1 MVSTNIAAPLGSAS
15 IHAPVR
21 LVGPATLSL
30 QSRKQLSARQPLF
43 WAALFFSVGIVVGN
57 YAWRPASWW
66 AVAGIVFVA
75 SAICMVRER
84 TLSPKILAFAALITV
99 GALSIQMRR
108 SSASQQSL
116 WFGDGEVQVTA
127 HVVAEGEIQSQD
139 EGSSRQRID
148 IETETIDAD
157 SQSKRI
163 AEGIR
168 LSIYQ
173 NDPESSRDRMPLFS
187 YGQRIRFRTTLVPPR
202 NYRNPGAFDYAG
214 YLRDNGIAAGAS
226 VKCPM
231 IEILPGLAGN
241 RVELWRARL
250 HRSVI
255 GKIHVLWPRRLAG
268 LMDAIVL
275 GEETFIERPAR
286 VNFQRSGT
294 YHVLV
299 VSGMNVSI
307 LAMFALWSLRR
318 IGLGQVAASVCAIA
332 LILAY
337 AVLTK
342 EGSPV
347 WRAALMFA
355 AYLCARLVY
364 RDRAMLNA
372 LGAAALILLIADPRV
387 LFGAS
392 FQMTFLC
399 VALVAGIGVPVLERT
414 IQPYSHGLRNLSALA
429 WDRALPPE
437 IAQFRLDV
445 RLLLSRIGMIV
456 PGRFPRV
463 AVLSAFRF
471 TFGFLELTVM
481 SAILQ
486 LGLALPM
493 AYYFHRAT
501 SVAMPANLFVI
512 PFLQLLMPAA
522 VCAICISYVSLTVAK
537 VPAVIAGFA
546 LQGIA
551 GTVKWLGGMRLADI
565 RVPTPSAVAILFSG
579 LAILIC
585 AILVR
590 RKTAFALSGMA
601 LLAASAS
608 WIWLIPPH
616 QDIHPNIL
624 EMTAIDVGQGDSI
637 FLVTPQGRKLLVD
650 AGGLPFWTHSQLDV
664 GEDVVSPY
672 LWSRGISRIDA
683 VVLTHAHADHM
694 GGMFAVMANFRPRE
708 LWLPEDIPDSEI
720 ERLLDEAHSYGVTI
734 IYRKAGDIFSYGGT
748 SFRVL
753 APAAES
759 ATRNYGSDSHRNDES
774 LVMKVAY
781 GKTSALLEAD
791 AEKPTEKFM
800 ATEDPSADV
809 LKVAHHGSASS
820 TGEALLAAVKPRF
833 AVISVGAR
841 NVYHHPRAEVLRRL
855 QQSHVTTYRT
865 DTDGATSFFLDGT
878 TVSPQVAIIR

>member
-1 MVSTNIAAPLGSAS
+1 
-15 IHAPVR
+15 VR
-21 LVGPATLSL
+21 LVRPATVGSR
-30 QSRKQLSARQPLF
+30 SRKQLSARQPLF
-43 WAALFFSVGIVVGN
+43 WAALFFSAGIVLGN

-66 AVAGIVFVA
+66 VIAGIVFVA
-75 SAICMVRER
+75 SAICTVRKR
-84 TLSPKILAFAALITV
+84 MLSPKILVFAALVAV
-99 GALSIQMRR
+99 GALSIQIRR
-108 SSASQQSL
+108 SSASEQSL

-127 HVVAEGEIQSQD
+127 HVVAEGEIQS
-139 EGSSRQRID
+139 EGDRSSRQRID
-148 IETETIDAD
+148 VETETIDSD
-157 SQSKRI
+157 CKRI

-173 NDPESSRDRMPLFS
+173 NDRGISRDHMGLLS

-214 YLRDNGIAAGAS
+214 YLRDHGIAAGAS
-226 VKCPM
+226 VKYPM
-231 IEILPGLAGN
+231 VEILPGFAGN

-255 GKIHVLWPRRLAG
+255 AKIHVLWPERLAG
-268 LMDAIVL
+268 LMDAVVL

-286 VNFQRSGT
+286 VDFQRSGT

-307 LAMFALWSLRR
+307 LAMFTLWSLRR

-355 AYLCARLVY
+355 AYLCARLLY

-372 LGAAALILLIADPRV
+372 LGAAALMLLIADPRV

-414 IQPYSHGLRNLSALA
+414 IQPYSHGLRNLNALS

-445 RLLLSRIGMIV
+445 RLLLSRIGTIV
-456 PGRFPRV
+456 PGRFPRI
-463 AVLSAFRF
+463 AVLAVFRF
-471 TFGFLELTVM
+471 AFGFIELTVM
-481 SAILQ
+481 SAVLQ

-522 VCAICISYVSLTVAK
+522 VCAICVSYVSLTVAK
-537 VPAVIAGFA
+537 VPAVVAGFA

-565 RVPTPSAVAILFSG
+565 RVPTPSAGAISFAS
-579 LAILIC
+579 LAILVC
-585 AILVR
+585 AIFVR
-590 RKTAFALSGMA
+590 RKTALALSGMA

-616 QDIHPNIL
+616 QDIRPNIL

-637 FLVTPQGRKLLVD
+637 LLVTPQGRKLLVD
-650 AGGLPFWTHSQLDV
+650 AGGLSSWTHSQLDI

-672 LWSRGISRIDA
+672 LWSRSISQIDA

-694 GGMFAVMANFRPRE
+694 GGMFAVMENFRPRE
-708 LWLPEDIPDSEI
+708 LWLPEGIPDSEI
-720 ERLLDEAHSYGVTI
+720 QKLLDEAHSYGVAI

-753 APAAES
+753 APAAQS
-759 ATRNYGSDSHRNDES
+759 ATRNSGSDSHRNDES

-781 GKTSALLEAD
+781 GRTSALLEAD
-791 AEKPTEKFM
+791 AERPTEKFIT
-800 ATEDPSADV
+800 TEDPSADV

-820 TGEALLAAVKPRF
+820 TAEALLAAVRPRF
-833 AVISVGAR
+833 AVISVGTR
-841 NVYHHPRAEVLRRL
+841 NVYGHPRPEVLRRL
-855 QQSHVTTYRT
+855 QNAHVTTYRT
-865 DTDGATSFFLDGT
+865 DTEGATSFFLDGT
-878 TVSPQVAIIR
+878 SVSPQVAAIR

>member
-1 MVSTNIAAPLGSAS
+1 M
-15 IHAPVR
+15 
-21 LVGPATLSL
+21 
-30 QSRKQLSARQPLF
+30 
-43 WAALFFSVGIVVGN
+43 GN
-57 YAWRPASWW
+57 YVWRPISWW
-66 AVAGIVFVA
+66 TFA
-75 SAICMVRER
+75 AIIFLMSSVYLAKKR
-84 TLSPKILAFAALITV
+84 TVPSTLLIFAALVAI
-99 GALSIQMRR
+99 GALSIQLRR
-108 SSASQQSL
+108 SSASEQSL
-116 WFGDGEVQVTA
+116 WFGDGEVLVTA
-127 HVVAEGEIQSQD
+127 HVISEGNIQS
-139 EGSSRQRID
+139 EGDSIRQRID
-148 IETETIDAD
+148 IETETIA
-157 SQSKRI
+157 SNFQTQGI

-173 NDPESSRDRMPLFS
+173 NGRESPRDQMRLIS

-214 YLRDNGIAAGAS
+214 YLGDNGIVATAS
-226 VKCPM
+226 VKYSTVEVLAELNGNN
-231 IEILPGLAGN
+231 IE
-241 RVELWRARL
+241 RWRARM
-250 HRSVI
+250 HRSII
-255 GKIHVLWPRRLAG
+255 GKIHALWPERTAG

-275 GEETFIERPAR
+275 GEETFVEPHTRMD
-286 VNFQRSGT
+286 FQRSGT

-318 IGLGQVAASVCAIA
+318 IGMGQVAASVGAIA

-355 AYLCARLVY
+355 AYLCARLLY
-364 RDRAMLNA
+364 RDRAMLNT

-399 VALVAGIGVPVLERT
+399 VALVAGIGVPLLERT
-414 IQPYSHGLRNLSALA
+414 IQPYSRGLRNLNALA
-429 WDRALPPE
+429 WDRALAPE
-437 IAQFRLDV
+437 IAQFRLDL
-445 RLLLSRIGMIV
+445 RLLVNRLAMIV
-456 PGRFPRV
+456 PEPFPRM
-463 AVLSAFRF
+463 AALAAFRII
-471 TFGFLELTVM
+471 FGFLELTAM

-537 VPAVIAGFA
+537 LPAAVAGFA

-565 RVPTPSAVAILFSG
+565 RVPTPGLSAIAFCGVAIF
-579 LAILIC
+579 IC
-585 AILVR
+585 AIFVR
-590 RKTAFALSGMA
+590 RKTAFALCGIT
-601 LLAASAS
+601 LLAASAL

-616 QDIHPNIL
+616 QDIHSNIL

-637 FLVTPQGRKLLVD
+637 LLVTPQGSKLLVD
-650 AGGLPFWTHSQLDV
+650 AGGLPFWTHSQLDI

-694 GGMFAVMANFRPRE
+694 GGMFAVMENFRPRE
-708 LWLPEDIPDSEI
+708 LWLPEGIPSTEI
-720 ERLLDEAHSYGVTI
+720 GRLLTEAREYGVAI
-734 IYRKAGDIFSYGGT
+734 YYRKAGDFFSYGGT
-748 SFRVL
+748 TIRIL

-759 ATRNYGSDSHRNDES
+759 AVRNSGSDSHRNDES

-791 AEKPTEKFM
+791 AEKPIEQFI

-820 TGEALLAAVKPRF
+820 SAQALLAAVHPRF
-833 AVISVGAR
+833 AVISVGTR
-841 NVYHHPRAEVLRRL
+841 NVYHHPRPEVLQRL
-855 QQSHVTTYRT
+855 QQSHVITYRT

-878 TVSPQVAIIR
+878 TVSSQVETIR

>member
-1 MVSTNIAAPLGSAS
+1 M
-15 IHAPVR
+15 
-21 LVGPATLSL
+21 
-30 QSRKQLSARQPLF
+30 
-43 WAALFFSVGIVVGN
+43 GN

-66 AVAGIVFVA
+66 VVAAIVFVA
-75 SAICMVRER
+75 SAICAVRKR
-84 TLSPKILAFAALITV
+84 TLSPKILAFAALIAV
-99 GALSIQMRR
+99 GALSIQMRE
-108 SSASQQSL
+108 SSTSEQAL
-116 WFGDGEVQVTA
+116 WFGEGEVQVTA
-127 HVVAEGEIQSQD
+127 HVVAEGEIQS
-139 EGSSRQRID
+139 EGDSSSRQRID
-148 IETETIDAD
+148 LETETIDSD
-157 SQSKRI
+157 SQTRRI

-173 NDPESSRDRMPLFS
+173 NDRGLSPHHMPLFS
-187 YGQRIRFRTTLVPPR
+187 YGQRIRFRTSLVPPR

-214 YLRDNGIAAGAS
+214 YLRDHGIAAGAS
-226 VKCPM
+226 VKYLM
-231 IEILPGLAGN
+231 IEILPGFAGN

-255 GKIHVLWPRRLAG
+255 RKVHVLWSQRLAG

-275 GEETFIERPAR
+275 GEETFIGRPAR
-286 VNFQRSGT
+286 VDFQRSGT

-318 IGLGQVAASVCAIA
+318 IGLGQTAASVCAIA
-332 LILAY
+332 LIVAY

-355 AYLCARLVY
+355 AYLCARLLY

-372 LGAAALILLIADPRV
+372 LGAAALTLLIADPRV

-414 IQPYSHGLRNLSALA
+414 IQPYSHGLRNLNALA

-445 RLLLSRIGMIV
+445 RLLLNRMGMIV
-456 PGRFPRV
+456 RGRFPRI
-463 AVLSAFRF
+463 ALLAAFRF
-471 TFGFLELTVM
+471 TFGFLELTVV
-481 SAILQ
+481 SAVLQ

-501 SVAMPANLFVI
+501 SVAMPANLFII

-537 VPAVIAGFA
+537 VPAAVAGFA

-551 GTVKWLGGMRLADI
+551 GTVNWLGGMRLADI
-565 RVPTPSAVAILFSG
+565 RVPTPSAGAILFSG

-585 AILVR
+585 AIFVR
-590 RKTAFALSGMA
+590 RKTAFALSGMV

-616 QDIHPNIL
+616 QSIHPNIL

-637 FLVTPQGRKLLVD
+637 LLLTPQGRKLLVD

-694 GGMFAVMANFRPRE
+694 GGMFAVIENFRPRE
-708 LWLPEDIPDSEI
+708 LWLPEGIPDSEI
-720 ERLLDEAHSYGVTI
+720 EKLLDEAHSYGVAI

-753 APAAES
+753 APAAQS

-781 GKTSALLEAD
+781 GKTSVLLEAD
-791 AEKPTEKFM
+791 AEKPTEKFIT
-800 ATEDPSADV
+800 TEDPSADV

-820 TGEALLAAVKPRF
+820 TAEALLAAVRPRF

-841 NVYHHPRAEVLRRL
+841 NVYHHPRREVLRRL
-855 QQSHVTTYRT
+855 QNAHVTTYRT
-865 DTDGATSFFLDGT
+865 DTDGLTSFFLDGAR
-878 TVSPQVAIIR
+878 VSSQVATIR

>member
-1 MVSTNIAAPLGSAS
+1 MRPIPTGIL
-15 IHAPVR
+15 R
-21 LVGPATLSL
+21 
-30 QSRKQLSARQPLF
+30 SRSKKQFSARQPLF
-43 WAALFFSVGIVVGN
+43 WAALFFSVGIVLGN

-66 AVAGIVFVA
+66 VTAGIAFVA
-75 SAICMVRER
+75 SAICVVRKR
-84 TLSPKILAFAALITV
+84 TLSPKILAFAALIAV

-108 SSASQQSL
+108 DSESEHSL
-116 WFGDGEVQVTA
+116 WFGDGEVQITA
-127 HVVAEGEIQSQD
+127 RVITEGEIQS
-139 EGSSRQRID
+139 EGDGSFRQRVD
-148 IETETIDAD
+148 IETEAIDSD
-157 SQSKRI
+157 SQTKKI

-173 NDPESSRDRMPLFS
+173 NDRESSRDRMRLFS
-187 YGQRIRFRTTLVPPR
+187 YGQRIRFQATLVPPR

-214 YLRDNGIAAGAS
+214 YLRENGIVATAS
-226 VKCPM
+226 VKYSAVEIFPGITGSR
-231 IEILPGLAGN
+231 IE
-241 RVELWRARL
+241 RWRARI
-250 HRSVI
+250 HRCII
-255 GKIHVLWPRRLAG
+255 GKIHALWPEGTAG

-275 GEETFIERPAR
+275 GEGTFVERPAR
-286 VNFQRSGT
+286 VDFQRSGT

-318 IGLGQVAASVCAIA
+318 LGLGQIMASVVAIA

-355 AYLCARLVY
+355 AYLCARLLY

-387 LFGAS
+387 LLGAS

-414 IQPYSHGLRNLSALA
+414 IQPYSHGLRNLNAIA

-445 RLLLSRIGMIV
+445 RLLLNRIGLIV
-456 PGRFPRV
+456 PGRFPRI
-463 AVLSAFRF
+463 AVLGAFRF
-471 TFGFLELTVM
+471 ICGFLELTAM

-522 VCAICISYVSLTVAK
+522 VCAICTSYVSLTIAK
-537 VPAVIAGFA
+537 VPAIVAGFA

-565 RVPTPSAVAILFSG
+565 RVSTPSFSAIFFAG
-579 LAILIC
+579 LAIFTC

-590 RKTAFALSGMA
+590 KKTALALSGITV
-601 LLAASAS
+601 LAASAF

-616 QDIHPNIL
+616 QDIRSKVL

-637 FLVTPQGRKLLVD
+637 LLITPDGRKLLVD
-650 AGGLPFWTHSQLDV
+650 AGGLPFWTHSQLDI

-694 GGMFAVMANFRPRE
+694 GGMFAVMENFRPRE
-708 LWLPEDIPDSEI
+708 LWLPQGIPESEI
-720 ERLLDEAHSYGVTI
+720 KKLLDEAHSYRVTI
-734 IYRKAGDIFSYGGT
+734 VYRKAGDIFSYGGT
-748 SFRVL
+748 TFRVL
-753 APAAES
+753 APAAEGETYNS
-759 ATRNYGSDSHRNDES
+759 GSDSHRNDES

-781 GKTSALLEAD
+781 GRTSALLEAD
-791 AEKPTEKFM
+791 AEKTTEKFIN
-800 ATEDPSADV
+800 TEDPSADV

-820 TGEALLAAVKPRF
+820 SAEALLAAIHPRF
-833 AVISVGAR
+833 AVISVGTR
-841 NVYHHPRAEVLRRL
+841 NVYHHPRPEVLQRL
-855 QQSHVTTYRT
+855 QNAHVVTYRT

-878 TVSPQVAIIR
+878 SVTSQVATIR

>member
-1 MVSTNIAAPLGSAS
+1 
-15 IHAPVR
+15 
-21 LVGPATLSL
+21 
-30 QSRKQLSARQPLF
+30 
-43 WAALFFSVGIVVGN
+43 LFFSVGIVLGN

-66 AVAGIVFVA
+66 VTAGIAFVA
-75 SAICMVRER
+75 SAICVVRKR
-84 TLSPKILAFAALITV
+84 TLSPKILAFAALIAV

-108 SSASQQSL
+108 DSESEHSL
-116 WFGDGEVQVTA
+116 WFGDGEVQITA
-127 HVVAEGEIQSQD
+127 RVITEGEIQS
-139 EGSSRQRID
+139 EGDGSFRQRVD
-148 IETETIDAD
+148 IETEAIDSD
-157 SQSKRI
+157 SQTKKI

-173 NDPESSRDRMPLFS
+173 NDRESSRDRMRLFS
-187 YGQRIRFRTTLVPPR
+187 YGQRIRFQATLVPPR

-214 YLRDNGIAAGAS
+214 YLRENGIVATAS
-226 VKCPM
+226 VKYSAVEIFPGITGSR
-231 IEILPGLAGN
+231 IE
-241 RVELWRARL
+241 RWRARI
-250 HRSVI
+250 HRCII
-255 GKIHVLWPRRLAG
+255 GKIHALWPEGTAG

-275 GEETFIERPAR
+275 GEGTFVERPAR
-286 VNFQRSGT
+286 VDFQRSGT

-318 IGLGQVAASVCAIA
+318 LGLGQIMASVVAIA

-355 AYLCARLVY
+355 AYLCARLLY

-387 LFGAS
+387 LLGAS

-414 IQPYSHGLRNLSALA
+414 IQPYSHGLRNLNAIA

-445 RLLLSRIGMIV
+445 RLLLNRIGLIV
-456 PGRFPRV
+456 PGRFPRI
-463 AVLSAFRF
+463 AVLGAFRF
-471 TFGFLELTVM
+471 ICGFLELTAM

-522 VCAICISYVSLTVAK
+522 VCAICTSYVSLTIAK
-537 VPAVIAGFA
+537 VPAIVAGFA

-565 RVPTPSAVAILFSG
+565 RVSTPSFSAIFFAG
-579 LAILIC
+579 LAIFTC

-590 RKTAFALSGMA
+590 KKTALALSGITV
-601 LLAASAS
+601 LAASAF

-616 QDIHPNIL
+616 QDIRSKVL

-637 FLVTPQGRKLLVD
+637 LLITPDGRKLLVD
-650 AGGLPFWTHSQLDV
+650 AGGLPFWTHSQLDI

-694 GGMFAVMANFRPRE
+694 GGMFAVMENFRPRE
-708 LWLPEDIPDSEI
+708 LWLPQGIPESEI
-720 ERLLDEAHSYGVTI
+720 KKLLDEAHSYRVTI
-734 IYRKAGDIFSYGGT
+734 VYRKAGDIFSYGGT
-748 SFRVL
+748 TFRVL
-753 APAAES
+753 APAAEGETYNS
-759 ATRNYGSDSHRNDES
+759 GSDSHRNDES

-781 GKTSALLEAD
+781 GRTSALLEAD
-791 AEKPTEKFM
+791 AEKTTEKFIN
-800 ATEDPSADV
+800 TEDPSADV

-820 TGEALLAAVKPRF
+820 SAEALLAAIHPRF
-833 AVISVGAR
+833 AVISVGTR
-841 NVYHHPRAEVLRRL
+841 NVYHHPRPEVLQRL
-855 QQSHVTTYRT
+855 QNAHVVTYRT

-878 TVSPQVAIIR
+878 SVTSQVATIR

>member
-1 MVSTNIAAPLGSAS
+1 M
-15 IHAPVR
+15 
-21 LVGPATLSL
+21 
-30 QSRKQLSARQPLF
+30 
-43 WAALFFSVGIVVGN
+43 GN

-66 AVAGIVFVA
+66 VVAAIVFVA
-75 SAICMVRER
+75 SAICAVRKR
-84 TLSPKILAFAALITV
+84 TLSPKILAFAALIAV
-99 GALSIQMRR
+99 GALSIQMRE
-108 SSASQQSL
+108 SSTSEQAL
-116 WFGDGEVQVTA
+116 WFGEGEVQVTA
-127 HVVAEGEIQSQD
+127 HVVAEGEIQS
-139 EGSSRQRID
+139 EGDSSSRQRID
-148 IETETIDAD
+148 LETETIDSD
-157 SQSKRI
+157 SQTRRI

-173 NDPESSRDRMPLFS
+173 NDRGLSPHHMPLFS
-187 YGQRIRFRTTLVPPR
+187 YGQRIRFRTSLVPPR

-214 YLRDNGIAAGAS
+214 YLRDHGIAAGAS
-226 VKCPM
+226 VKYLM
-231 IEILPGLAGN
+231 IEILPGFAGN

-255 GKIHVLWPRRLAG
+255 RKVHVLWSQRLAG

-275 GEETFIERPAR
+275 GEETFIGRPAR
-286 VNFQRSGT
+286 VDFQRSGT

-318 IGLGQVAASVCAIA
+318 IGLGQTAASVCAIA
-332 LILAY
+332 LIVAY

-355 AYLCARLVY
+355 AYLCARLLY

-372 LGAAALILLIADPRV
+372 LGAAALTLLIADPRV

-414 IQPYSHGLRNLSALA
+414 IQPYSHGLRNLNALA

-445 RLLLSRIGMIV
+445 RLLLNRMGMIV
-456 PGRFPRV
+456 RGRFPRI
-463 AVLSAFRF
+463 ALLAAFRF
-471 TFGFLELTVM
+471 TFGFLELTVV
-481 SAILQ
+481 SAVLQ

-537 VPAVIAGFA
+537 VPAAVAGFA

-565 RVPTPSAVAILFSG
+565 RVPTPSAGAILFSG

-585 AILVR
+585 AIFVR
-590 RKTAFALSGMA
+590 RKTAFALSGMV

-616 QDIHPNIL
+616 QSIHPNIL

-637 FLVTPQGRKLLVD
+637 LLLTPQGRKLLVD

-694 GGMFAVMANFRPRE
+694 GGMFAVIENFRPRE
-708 LWLPEDIPDSEI
+708 LWLPEGIPDSEI
-720 ERLLDEAHSYGVTI
+720 EKLLDEAHSYGVAI

-753 APAAES
+753 APAAQS

-781 GKTSALLEAD
+781 GKTSVLLEAD
-791 AEKPTEKFM
+791 AEKPTEKFIT
-800 ATEDPSADV
+800 TEDPSADV

-820 TGEALLAAVKPRF
+820 TAEALLAAVRPRF

-841 NVYHHPRAEVLRRL
+841 NVYHHPRREVLRRL
-855 QQSHVTTYRT
+855 QNAHVTTYRT
-865 DTDGATSFFLDGT
+865 DTDGLTSFFLDGAR
-878 TVSPQVAIIR
+878 VSSQVATIR

>member
-1 MVSTNIAAPLGSAS
+1 VL
-15 IHAPVR
+15 
-21 LVGPATLSL
+21 
-30 QSRKQLSARQPLF
+30 
-43 WAALFFSVGIVVGN
+43 GN

-66 AVAGIVFVA
+66 VIAGIFFVA
-75 SAICMVRER
+75 SAICTVRKR
-84 TLSPKILAFAALITV
+84 ILSPNILACAALIAV
-99 GALSIQMRR
+99 GALSIQMRK
-108 SSASQQSL
+108 SSASQQPL

-127 HVVAEGEIQSQD
+127 HVVAEGEIQTGSD
-139 EGSSRQRID
+139 TSSRQRID
-148 IETETIDAD
+148 LETETIDSD
-157 SQSKRI
+157 SHIKKI

-173 NDPESSRDRMPLFS
+173 NDRGVSRHHMPLFS
-187 YGQRIRFRTTLVPPR
+187 YGQRIRFRTTLVAPR
-202 NYRNPGAFDYAG
+202 NYRNPGAFDYTG
-214 YLRDNGIAAGAS
+214 YLRDHGIAAGAS
-226 VKCPM
+226 VKYPM
-231 IEILPGLAGN
+231 IELLPGFAGY

-255 GKIHVLWPRRLAG
+255 RQIHVLWPQRLAG

-286 VNFQRSGT
+286 VDFQRSGT

-342 EGSPV
+342 EGAPV

-355 AYLCARLVY
+355 AYLCARLLY

-387 LFGAS
+387 LLGAS

-414 IQPYSHGLRNLSALA
+414 IQPYSHGLRNLNAVA
-429 WDRALPPE
+429 WDRALRPE
-437 IAQFRLDV
+437 VAQFRLDV
-445 RLLLSRIGMIV
+445 RLLLKRIGMIV
-456 PGRFPRV
+456 SGRFPRI

-493 AYYFHRAT
+493 ACYFHRAT
-501 SVAMPANLFVI
+501 SMAMPANLFVI

-522 VCAICISYVSLTVAK
+522 VCAICVSYVSLTVAK
-537 VPAVIAGFA
+537 VPAVVAGFA

-565 RVPTPSAVAILFSG
+565 RVPTPSAGAILFSG
-579 LAILIC
+579 LAIFVC
-585 AILVR
+585 AIFVR
-590 RKTAFALSGMA
+590 RKNALALSGMA
-601 LLAASAS
+601 LLATSAS
-608 WIWLIPPH
+608 WVWLIPPR
-616 QDIHPNIL
+616 QDIHGNVL

-637 FLVTPQGRKLLVD
+637 LLVTPQGRKLLVD
-650 AGGLPFWTHSQLDV
+650 AGGLPFWTHSQLDI

-694 GGMFAVMANFRPRE
+694 GGMFAVIENFRPRE
-708 LWLPEDIPDSEI
+708 LWLPEDIPDTEI
-720 ERLLDEAHSYGVTI
+720 EKLLDEAHSYGVAI
-734 IYRKAGDIFSYGGT
+734 IYRKAGDIFPYGGST
-748 SFRVL
+748 FRVL
-753 APAAES
+753 APASQS
-759 ATRNYGSDSHRNDES
+759 AKGNSGSDSHRNDES

-791 AEKPTEKFM
+791 AEKPIENFIV
-800 ATEDPSADV
+800 TEDSSADV

-820 TGEALLAAVKPRF
+820 SSEALLAAVRPRF
-833 AVISVGAR
+833 AVISVGSR
-841 NVYHHPRAEVLRRL
+841 NVYHHPRPEVLRRL
-855 QQSHVTTYRT
+855 QNAHVTTYRT
-865 DTDGATSFFLDGT
+865 DTDGGTSFFLDGS
-878 TVSPQVAIIR
+878 TVSPQLATIR

>member
-1 MVSTNIAAPLGSAS
+1 
-15 IHAPVR
+15 VR
-21 LVGPATLSL
+21 PIPTGILR
-30 QSRKQLSARQPLF
+30 SRSKKQFSARQPLF
-43 WAALFFSVGIVVGN
+43 WAALFFSVGIVLGN

-66 AVAGIVFVA
+66 VTAGIVFVA
-75 SAICMVRER
+75 SAICVVRKR
-84 TLSPKILAFAALITV
+84 TLSPKILAFAALIAV

-108 SSASQQSL
+108 DSESEHSL
-116 WFGDGEVQVTA
+116 WFGDGEVQITA
-127 HVVAEGEIQSQD
+127 RVITEGEIQS
-139 EGSSRQRID
+139 EGDGSFRQRVD
-148 IETETIDAD
+148 IETEAIDSD
-157 SQSKRI
+157 SQTKKI

-173 NDPESSRDRMPLFS
+173 NDRESSRDRMRLFS
-187 YGQRIRFRTTLVPPR
+187 YGQRIRFQATLVPPR

-214 YLRDNGIAAGAS
+214 YLRENGIVATAS
-226 VKCPM
+226 VKYSAVEIFPGITGSR
-231 IEILPGLAGN
+231 IE
-241 RVELWRARL
+241 RWRARI
-250 HRSVI
+250 HRCII
-255 GKIHVLWPRRLAG
+255 GKIHALWPEGTAG

-275 GEETFIERPAR
+275 GEGTFVERPAR
-286 VNFQRSGT
+286 VDFQRSGT

-318 IGLGQVAASVCAIA
+318 LGLGQIMASVVAIA

-355 AYLCARLVY
+355 AYLCARLLY

-387 LFGAS
+387 LLGAS

-414 IQPYSHGLRNLSALA
+414 IQPYSHGLRNLNAIA

-445 RLLLSRIGMIV
+445 RLLLNRIGLIV
-456 PGRFPRV
+456 PGRFPRI
-463 AVLSAFRF
+463 AVLGAFRF
-471 TFGFLELTVM
+471 ICGFLELTAM

-522 VCAICISYVSLTVAK
+522 VCAICTSYVSLTIAK
-537 VPAVIAGFA
+537 VPAIVAGFA

-565 RVPTPSAVAILFSG
+565 RVSTPSFSAIFFAG
-579 LAILIC
+579 LAIFTC

-590 RKTAFALSGMA
+590 KKTALALSGITV
-601 LLAASAS
+601 LAASAF

-616 QDIHPNIL
+616 QDIRSKVL

-637 FLVTPQGRKLLVD
+637 LLITPDGRKLLVD
-650 AGGLPFWTHSQLDV
+650 AGGLPFWTHSQLDI

-694 GGMFAVMANFRPRE
+694 GGMFAVMENFRPRE
-708 LWLPEDIPDSEI
+708 LWLPQGIPESEI
-720 ERLLDEAHSYGVTI
+720 KKLLDEAHSYRVTI
-734 IYRKAGDIFSYGGT
+734 VYRKAGDIFSYGGT
-748 SFRVL
+748 TFRVL
-753 APAAES
+753 APAAEGETYNS
-759 ATRNYGSDSHRNDES
+759 GSDSHRNDES

-781 GKTSALLEAD
+781 GRTSALLEAD
-791 AEKPTEKFM
+791 AEKTTEKFIN
-800 ATEDPSADV
+800 TEDPSADV

-820 TGEALLAAVKPRF
+820 SAEALLAAIHPRF
-833 AVISVGAR
+833 AVISVGTR
-841 NVYHHPRAEVLRRL
+841 NVYHHPRPEVLQRL
-855 QQSHVTTYRT
+855 QNAHVVTYRT

-878 TVSPQVAIIR
+878 SVTSQVATIR

>member
-1 MVSTNIAAPLGSAS
+1 VL
-15 IHAPVR
+15 
-21 LVGPATLSL
+21 
-30 QSRKQLSARQPLF
+30 
-43 WAALFFSVGIVVGN
+43 GN

-66 AVAGIVFVA
+66 VIAGIVFVA
-75 SAICMVRER
+75 SAICMVRKR
-84 TLSPKILAFAALITV
+84 ILSPKILALTALIAV
-99 GALSIQMRR
+99 GALSIQMRK
-108 SSASQQSL
+108 SSASQQPL

-127 HVVAEGEIQSQD
+127 HVVAEGEIQT
-139 EGSSRQRID
+139 EGDSSSRQRID
-148 IETETIDAD
+148 LETETINSD
-157 SQSKRI
+157 SHIKRI

-173 NDPESSRDRMPLFS
+173 NDGGVSRHHMPLFS

-214 YLRDNGIAAGAS
+214 YLRDHGIAAGAS
-226 VKCPM
+226 VKHPM
-231 IEILPGLAGN
+231 IELLPGFAGN

-255 GKIHVLWPRRLAG
+255 RKIHLLWPERLAG

-286 VNFQRSGT
+286 VDFQRSGT

-318 IGLGQVAASVCAIA
+318 IGLGHVAASVCAIA

-342 EGSPV
+342 EGPPV

-355 AYLCARLVY
+355 AYLCARLLY

-387 LFGAS
+387 LLGAS

-414 IQPYSHGLRNLSALA
+414 IQPYSHGLRNLNALA
-429 WDRALPPE
+429 WDRTLPPE

-445 RLLLSRIGMIV
+445 RLLLSRIGTIV
-456 PGRFPRV
+456 PGRFHRI
-463 AVLSAFRF
+463 AVLGAFRF
-471 TFGFLELTVM
+471 TFGFLELTAM

-522 VCAICISYVSLTVAK
+522 VCAICVSYVSLTVAK
-537 VPAVIAGFA
+537 VPAVVAGLA

-565 RVPTPSAVAILFSG
+565 RVPSPSAGAILFSG
-579 LAILIC
+579 LAIFVC
-585 AILVR
+585 AIFVR
-590 RKTAFALSGMA
+590 RKNAFALSGMA

-608 WIWLIPPH
+608 WIWLIPPR
-616 QDIHPNIL
+616 QNIDGNVL

-637 FLVTPQGRKLLVD
+637 LLVTPQGRKLLVD
-650 AGGLPFWTHSQLDV
+650 AGGLPFWTHSQLDI

-694 GGMFAVMANFRPRE
+694 GGMFAVMENFRPRE
-708 LWLPEDIPDSEI
+708 LWLPEDIPDTEI
-720 ERLLDEAHSYGVTI
+720 EKLLDEAHSYGVAI
-734 IYRKAGDIFSYGGT
+734 IYRKAGDIFSYGG
-748 SFRVL
+748 SIFRVL
-753 APAAES
+753 APAAQS
-759 ATRNYGSDSHRNDES
+759 SMRNSGSDSHRNDES

-791 AEKPTEKFM
+791 AEKPTEKFI

-820 TGEALLAAVKPRF
+820 SAEALLAAVRPRF

-841 NVYHHPRAEVLRRL
+841 NVYHHPRLEVLQRL
-855 QQSHVTTYRT
+855 QSAHVTTYRT
-865 DTDGATSFFLDGT
+865 DTDGATSFFLDGS
-878 TVSPQVAIIR
+878 TVTPQLATIR